1 MFKKLNPKTKEKEDL
16 KEEVKD
22 NAGDL
27 YNELYYVY
35 QDKYNV
41 EKMVQI
47 QKTKTNLAT
56 KNWDSL
62 IITSTG
68 LKKKNITKW

>member
-1 MFKKLNPKTKEKEDL
+1 MFKKLNPKTKEKEDP

-41 EKMVQI
+41 EKMV
-47 QKTKTNLAT
+47 
-56 KNWDSL
+56 
-62 IITSTG
+62 
-68 LKKKNITKW
+68 

>member
-1 MFKKLNPKTKEKEDL
+1 MVFIKKFTMFKKLNPKTKEKENL

-41 EKMVQI
+41 EKMV
-47 QKTKTNLAT
+47 
-56 KNWDSL
+56 
-62 IITSTG
+62 
-68 LKKKNITKW
+68 

>member
-1 MFKKLNPKTKEKEDL
+1 MKHFRAFKEFSVDSIYKKLSGFHKKFTMFKKLNPKTKEKEDL

-41 EKMVQI
+41 EKMV
-47 QKTKTNLAT
+47 
-56 KNWDSL
+56 
-62 IITSTG
+62 
-68 LKKKNITKW
+68 